1 MEADDPLD
9 VPLSDYELGFQARLL
24 QDPYDSRQT
33 ADWQRGWNAAELA
46 IEMKPNYLK
55 RTE

>member
-1 MEADDPLD
+1 MEADNPPD
-9 VPLSDYELGFQARLL
+9 VPLTDYELGFQARLL
-24 QDPYDSRQT
+24 QDPYDTRQT